1 MSQFCPEFILK
12 GCEFLDS
19 LLILPSMLEDN
30 LPPVMKALV
39 TTGKGGVEIHTVEL
53 PTFGD
58 ADVLIKVHSVAQN
71 PTDCKY
77 IHKINSLTR
86 DISWAGKTVALR
98 REEGNIIGC
107 DFSGVVVKMG
117 REVPSELRFI
127 GERVA
132 GIVHGG
138 NRLLTGIVL
147 YSLTRYLG
155 IGRNGAFS
163 QYVSVPAALLFSLPD
178 SWSFEQGAQL
188 GVACFTACQCLYQ
201 YLHLP
206 TPFGISE
213 SVPREFILVW
223 SGATST
229 GQYVIQLA
237 RLSGLRIIT
246 TSSPRNFDLL
256 KSLGA
261 ELVFDYADSYTF
273 KHILAATQGRLT
285 MAIDCHCAGT
295 SLMQVPRSFGESGGS
310 LAALLP
316 IKSRIPNV
324 KTEFILAY
332 SIFGLVRW
340 HFFPILFVLKM
351 CFNLTG
357 N

>member
-1 MSQFCPEFILK
+1 
-12 GCEFLDS
+12 
-19 LLILPSMLEDN
+19 
-30 LPPVMKALV
+30 MKALV

-71 PTDCKY
+71 PTD
-77 IHKINSLTR
+77 
-86 DISWAGKTVALR
+86 WKTVALR

-138 NRLLTGIVL
+138 
-147 YSLTRYLG
+147 
-155 IGRNGAFS
+155 IGKNGAFS

-178 SWSFEQGAQL
+178 SWSFEHGAQL

-206 TPFGISE
+206 TPLGIPE
-213 SVPREFILVW
+213 SVPEEFILVW

-229 GQYVIQLA
+229 GQYVIQFA
-237 RLSGLRIIT
+237 KLSGLRIIT
-246 TSSPRNFDLL
+246 TCSPRNFDLV

-273 KHILAATQGRLT
+273 KHILTATQGRLT
-285 MAIDCHCAGT
+285 MAVDCHCAGT
-295 SLMQVPRSFGESGGS
+295 SLMQVPKSFGESGGN

-316 IKSRIPNV
+316 IKSHIPSV

-332 SIFGLVRW
+332 SIFGLAIE
-340 HFFPILFVLKM
+340 FPFIVEAHQAHYENAIKYAALVTKLISTVPIQTIAMKVYPKGLESVSEGFQYMQDGRVHAEK
-351 CFNLTG
+351 LTYQIEDTPG
-357 N
+357 L